1 MDTSEIDK
9 TKITHNL
16 SQHVGIKASNY
27 QQAQSPLRETSN
39 EAGWMA
45 QIFTK

>member
-27 QQAQSPLRETSN
+27 QQAQSPLRETVK
-39 EAGWMA
+39 A
-45 QIFTK
+45 TKNFKNKT